1 MQLLVHGITYDHRY
15 WNIADPQNPDGDR
28 YSWVAAAA
36 EASYATA
43 AIDRIGNGNSSHPPS
58 LAVNIDSNATAVHRV
73 IQALRAGKV
82 AAPDGAA
89 AFEKVVLVG
98 HS

>member
-43 AIDRIGNGNSSHPPS
+43 AIDRIGNGNS
-58 LAVNIDSNATAVHRV
+58 ATHRASRS
-73 IQALRAGKV
+73 ISTRTRRPCTG
-82 AAPDGAA
+82 
-89 AFEKVVLVG
+89 
-98 HS
+98 